1 MNSINEAS
9 PSRTEQYVH
18 ALNQISDGVIIVL
31 ADYVAPK
38 GPRVVFANRAAAE
51 MIGYSL
57 EQMSRKYLGDFY
69 DPQQL
74 RHLIDR
80 LPAVAKQDRVFQ
92 MEREVVKSDG
102 QHEPLRWTICASPG
116 SVDARMHCF
125 VMTMRP
131 LVQPTSEAEKPAA
144 QPLQGSQ
151 GHHMP
156 GKSLASPAPRE
167 ATDEASLEARS
178 RVESLAE
185 LASGIA
191 HDFKNHLQSVVSSL
205 SVLRMR
211 TLENSRERKLI
222 DDSLDASTAAQELAQ
237 QILDF
242 TKGRTPERKVVN
254 LGTVAKNSGRL
265 GTVGKQTRFD
275 LVVDEGLWGAEVETG
290 QINQVLHNLITN
302 AVQAMDGRGHIQ
314 MMVKNA
320 LIQDSATLG
329 LPPGP
334 YVMVSIRDHGCGIP
348 PETLRRIFQ
357 PFFTTK
363 PTGSGVG
370 LALCRAIIQRHGGTI
385 TVQSKVGVGTL
396 FCVYFPACQFENPA
410 LPEPELT
417 NTPGKSE
424 ISRGRGKILVVD
436 DDERVL
442 ESSKQMLEALGYEAI
457 LALDGQK
464 AIETYRK
471 HLNAGTP
478 VRAVLLD
485 MTLRGGLSGDDVC
498 QHIRQTH
505 QDARLIATSG
515 WFDDDAGETLRRDG
529 YRAVLAKPY
538 PVERLSKVLNT
549 ALV

>member
-1 MNSINEAS
+1 MVSRIGRDMNSINEAS

-156 GKSLASPAPRE
+156 GKSLASPDPRE

-185 LASGIA
+185 LASGHRLRIA
-191 HDFKNHLQSVVSSL
+191 ARVGLAQRVRQRGALQVGQAALHL
-205 SVLRMR
+205 
-211 TLENSRERKLI
+211 EDSRERHQHRI
-222 DDSLDASTAAQELAQ
+222 
-237 QILDF
+237 
-242 TKGRTPERKVVN
+242 RR
-254 LGTVAKNSGRL
+254 RL
-265 GTVGKQTRFD
+265 Q
-275 LVVDEGLWGAEVETG
+275 
-290 QINQVLHNLITN
+290 
-302 AVQAMDGRGHIQ
+302 VQA
-314 MMVKNA
+314 
-320 LIQDSATLG
+320 
-329 LPPGP
+329 
-334 YVMVSIRDHGCGIP
+334 
-348 PETLRRIFQ
+348 F
-357 PFFTTK
+357 
-363 PTGSGVG
+363 
-370 LALCRAIIQRHGGTI
+370 
-385 TVQSKVGVGTL
+385 
-396 FCVYFPACQFENPA
+396 
-410 LPEPELT
+410 
-417 NTPGKSE
+417 
-424 ISRGRGKILVVD
+424 
-436 DDERVL
+436 
-442 ESSKQMLEALGYEAI
+442 
-457 LALDGQK
+457 
-464 AIETYRK
+464 
-471 HLNAGTP
+471 
-478 VRAVLLD
+478 
-485 MTLRGGLSGDDVC
+485 
-498 QHIRQTH
+498 
-505 QDARLIATSG
+505 
-515 WFDDDAGETLRRDG
+515 
-529 YRAVLAKPY
+529 
-538 PVERLSKVLNT
+538 
-549 ALV
+549 

>member
-1 MNSINEAS
+1 M
-9 PSRTEQYVH
+9 
-18 ALNQISDGVIIVL
+18 
-31 ADYVAPK
+31 
-38 GPRVVFANRAAAE
+38 
-51 MIGYSL
+51 
-57 EQMSRKYLGDFY
+57 
-69 DPQQL
+69 
-74 RHLIDR
+74 
-80 LPAVAKQDRVFQ
+80 
-92 MEREVVKSDG
+92 
-102 QHEPLRWTICASPG
+102 
-116 SVDARMHCF
+116 
-125 VMTMRP
+125 
-131 LVQPTSEAEKPAA
+131 
-144 QPLQGSQ
+144 
-151 GHHMP
+151 
-156 GKSLASPAPRE
+156 
-167 ATDEASLEARS
+167 
-178 RVESLAE
+178 
-185 LASGIA
+185 
-191 HDFKNHLQSVVSSL
+191 
-205 SVLRMR
+205 
-211 TLENSRERKLI
+211 
-222 DDSLDASTAAQELAQ
+222 
-237 QILDF
+237 
-242 TKGRTPERKVVN
+242 
-254 LGTVAKNSGRL
+254 
-265 GTVGKQTRFD
+265 
-275 LVVDEGLWGAEVETG
+275 ETG